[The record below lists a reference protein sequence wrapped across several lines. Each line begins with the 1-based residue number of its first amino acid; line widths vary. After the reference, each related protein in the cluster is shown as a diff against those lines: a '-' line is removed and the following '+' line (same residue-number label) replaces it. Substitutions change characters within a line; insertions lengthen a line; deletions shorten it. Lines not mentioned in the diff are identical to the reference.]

1 MSDPKQTWMIRSPSG
16 TQAEDWEQQ
25 GIVAIGYD
33 GVGGDLSAFTDW
45 EKTVVH
51 LLEASQGTRLSK
63 VQLWQV
69 ARFRTEPQSGDRVIS
84 YDSGRREY
92 LYGTIGPYRFELRE
106 EDDKPHIRS
115 ASWEGRISRDD
126 LSQQAKNVL
135 GSSLT
140 IFSPKQSV
148 ADEIERLIR
157 GEPRRHAPTGSSP
170 YRDGSTTENDVED
183 DPIAFSV
190 GTFDELADVAMEQ
203 IKDRVMCLDDSE
215 MEHLVAGILRAM
227 GYKTR
232 VSRTGSD
239 RGRDV
244 IASPDGLG
252 FEHPRIIVEVK
263 HRNNAISAPT
273 IRGLA
278 GALTPTDRGLF
289 VSTGG
294 FTKDARYEADRANP
308 PITLL
313 DSDELV
319 QLLVDNYTQ
328 TDSPTKTLVPLKPL
342 YWPA

>member
-1 MSDPKQTWMIRSPSG
+1 MSNEYQTWMIRSPRG
-16 TQAEDWEQQ
+16 TLAEDWEQQ
-25 GIVAIGYD
+25 GIVAIGY
-33 GVGGDLSAFTDW
+33 GGIGGDLSSFTDW
-45 EKTVVH
+45 DKTVAH
-51 LLEASQGTRLSK
+51 LLSQSVNQRWSN

-69 ARFRTEPQSGDRVIS
+69 ARFRTEPREGDRVIT
-84 YDSGRREY
+84 YDTGRREY
-92 LYGTIGPYRFELRE
+92 LYGSIGAYRYEPKS
-106 EDDKPHIRS
+106 DDEKPHVRS
-115 ASWEGRISRDD
+115 VEWQGRISRDD
-126 LSQQAKNVL
+126 LSRNAKNVL

-140 IFSPKQSV
+140 IFTPKQSV
-148 ADEIERLIR
+148 ADEIDRVIR
-157 GEPRRHAPTGSSP
+157 GEHPSASMETQIG
-170 YRDGSTTENDVED
+170 DTLED
-183 DPIAFSV
+183 DSVGNDESIAFSA
-190 GTFDELADVAMEQ
+190 GDFDELSDVATEQ

-232 VSRTGSD
+232 VSNTGSD

-244 IASPDGLG
+244 VASPDGLG

-263 HRNNAISAPT
+263 HRSNAISAPA
-273 IRGLA
+273 IRGLS
-278 GALTPTDRGLF
+278 GALTPSDRGLF

-328 TDSPTKTLVPLKPL
+328 TDSQTKTLIPLKPL